1 MSIYD
6 TLNEQQREAVYQTEG
21 PVLILAGAGSGKTRV
36 LTHRTA
42 YLIEE
47 KGVNP
52 YHIMAIT
59 FTNKAAGEMRERI
72 DKIVG
77 FGSESIWVSTFHS
90 SCVRILR
97 RHIDR
102 IGFDTNF
109 TIYDADDSKS
119 LMKDICKR
127 LEIDTK
133 IYKEKSF
140 LAAISSA
147 KDELITPTE
156 LMQRALTSS
165 DYAKRK
171 QAEVYREY
179 QEALH
184 KNNALDFDD
193 LIMKTVELLQSD
205 PEVKNYYLDRFHYIM
220 VDEYQDTNTAQFE
233 LIRLLAGKY
242 QNLCVVGDDDQSIYM
257 FRGARPELMLNLS
270 KDFEN
275 TRQVILNRNYRCGE
289 EIVQVAEDIISYNTK
304 RFEKK
309 MQARED
315 AASMVEVR
323 TFKDHYEENKHIIYT
338 IKEEIAK
345 KTPLS
350 QIAILYRTNQ
360 GPRQLIAALMAY
372 NIPFYMQDA
381 VPNLSDHR
389 TSKNTIDYM
398 HPATRD
404 RKRSTFLRVMNR
416 PKRYISREYLT
427 ESQVSFDDLLEKVKD
442 KPWLYEYVE
451 DFKEDLR
458 IMKNMTPLMAIN
470 YIRKSVG
477 YNAYLAEY
485 ARFRKIQEEE
495 FTQVLEELQE
505 SAKGYDTYEAW
516 FDHIKEYTEELNRQ
530 SKENQKEKEGV
541 VVSTMHSTK
550 GLEFE
555 RVFLPDVN
563 EDVIPHKK
571 SMKEEDVEEERR
583 LFYVGVTRAKK
594 YLHILSVKK
603 LYNKDSRPSRFV
615 EELRSRQEKRGVLHG
630 K

>member
-1 MSIYD
+1 M
-6 TLNEQQREAVYQTEG
+6 V
-21 PVLILAGAGSGKTRV
+21 LAGPGSGKTRV
-36 LTHRTA
+36 ITHRVRF
-42 YLIEE
+42 LIEQ
-47 KGVNP
+47 KGIDPSNILV
-52 YHIMAIT
+52 IT
-59 FTNKAAGEMRERI
+59 FTRAAAVEMRQRYQQMAPAYSAP
-72 DKIVG
+72 VS
-77 FGSESIWVSTFHS
+77 FSTFHS
-90 SCVRILR
+90 I
-97 RHIDR
+97 
-102 IGFDTNF
+102 FF
-109 TIYDADDSKS
+109 TILKHAYHYKASNIIKEDVRRQLLKEIVDET
-119 LMKDICKR
+119 DIEIQDENEFLNDLGSEISRVKGGRMDLAHYYSPNCPGDTFRRIYEKYQNGLVKR
-127 LEIDTK
+127 R
-133 IYKEKSF
+133 
-140 LAAISSA
+140 
-147 KDELITPTE
+147 LI
-156 LMQRALTSS
+156 
-165 DYAKRK
+165 
-171 QAEVYREY
+171 
-179 QEALH
+179 
-184 KNNALDFDD
+184 DFDD
-193 LIMKTVELLQSD
+193 MLVYCYELLEQRPD
-205 PEVKNYYLDRFHYIM
+205 IRKMWQQRFPFILIDEFQDINKIQYEIVKM
-220 VDEYQDTNTAQFE
+220 
-233 LIRLLAGKY
+233 LAGETK
-242 QNLCVVGDDDQSIYM
+242 NLFIVGDDDQSIYK
-257 FRGARPELMLNLS
+257 FRGARPELMLNFQ

-338 IKEEIAK
+338 IKEEMAK

-381 VPNLSDHR
+381 VPNLFDHWI
-389 TSKNTIDYM
+389 SKNIIDYM
-398 HPATRD
+398 HLAMGD

-530 SKENQKEKEGV
+530 PKENQKEKEGV

>member
-1 MSIYD
+1 MSLLD
-6 TLNEQQREAVYQTEG
+6 ALNEPQRQAVMATDG
-21 PVLILAGAGSGKTRV
+21 PLLILAGAGSGKTRV

-47 KGVNP
+47 CGVNP
-52 YHIMAIT
+52 YNIMAIT

-72 DKIVG
+72 DQMVG
-77 FGSESIWVSTFHS
+77 YGSESIWVCTFHS
-90 SCVRILR
+90 TCVRILR
-97 RHIDR
+97 RYIDR
-102 IGFDTNF
+102 LGFGTNF
-109 TIYDADDSKS
+109 TIYDSDDQKT
-119 LMKDICKR
+119 LMKDVCKR

-133 IYKEKSF
+133 MYKEKMF
-140 LAAISSA
+140 LSAISSA
-147 KDELITPTE
+147 KDELIDPIEFET
-156 LMQRALTSS
+156 RAAG
-165 DYAKRK
+165 DYVKRK
-171 QAEVYREY
+171 QAQVYREY
-179 QEALH
+179 QQAL
-184 KNNALDFDD
+184 KQNNALDFDD
-193 LIMKTVELLQSD
+193 LIMKTVELFKLD
-205 PEVKNYYLDRFHYIM
+205 KEVLASYQDRFRYIM

-233 LIRLLAGKY
+233 LIRLLALKY
-242 QNLCVVGDDDQSIYM
+242 QNLCVVGDDDQSIYK
-257 FRGARPELMLNLS
+257 FRGARPELMLNFS

-338 IKEEIAK
+338 IKEEMAK

-381 VPNLSDHR
+381 VPNLFDHWI
-389 TSKNTIDYM
+389 SKNIIDYM
-398 HPATRD
+398 HLAMGD